1 MENNS
6 NSTMELSPVQRF
18 KKILMSPGTENS
30 FRYALGPKAN
40 AYIKSV
46 QMLYNTSPELQRCDP
61 MSIIQCAIASAS
73 LGLSVDKNLGEAAII
88 AFRNGKTGQY
98 DAQLQVM
105 VDGWRHLAMRS
116 GVVEKI
122 ITRAVYKTDSVTFD
136 EETGEYIIRFA
147 PPKTAAIDPRNIS
160 KQDTTLAGCI
170 KAGIIGYQCY
180 ILFKDGSKAKE
191 YWTLE
196 RIASHGMTYSRSY
209 NKLWT
214 SNFDAM
220 AKKTVTK
227 LTIKHNVPFDASIS
241 LSMDADQKVYDAE
254 GNGAYLDNPNNTES
268 LPERRNATID
278 EVLPPAQDIP
288 AEEEA
293 APDIPEEMMQN
304 GELPDSLFEDM
315 PTADGRWADV

>member
-170 KAGIIGYQCY
+170 KAGIVGYQCY

-191 YWTLE
+191 YW
-196 RIASHGMTYSRSY
+196 
-209 NKLWT
+209 
-214 SNFDAM
+214 
-220 AKKTVTK
+220 TK

-241 LSMDADQKVYDAE
+241 LSMDADQKVYDAD
-254 GNGAYLDNPNNTES
+254 GNGAYLDNPNSAEA

-278 EVLPPAQDIP
+278 EVLPPAQDIH
-288 AEEEA
+288 AEEM
-293 APDIPEEMMQN
+293 IQN
-304 GELPDSLFEDM
+304 GELPDSLFDDM
-315 PTADGRWADV
+315 PTSDGRWADV